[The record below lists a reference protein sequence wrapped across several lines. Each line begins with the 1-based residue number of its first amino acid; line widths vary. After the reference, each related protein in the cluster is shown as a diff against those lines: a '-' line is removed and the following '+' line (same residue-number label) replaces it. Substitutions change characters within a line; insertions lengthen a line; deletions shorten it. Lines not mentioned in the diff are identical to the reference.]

1 MAESRLNTFSRP
13 VLGRAVGNGSRWSMT
28 GYFFSFFFFRESFS
42 FKISRGSFGGTYG
55 RGSAGNKTSPYLTN
69 RSVTLGN
76 WSSNSIPRGASFL
89 LCLIRLKISFVIS
102 ILSSWN
108 YSLAG
113 LESFSSLYLSGLT
126 PIEAISKLTLSRFSF
141 LWVGVLC
148 VLYLKQDF
156 DVICLSKVGVYGG
169 AIFLSVPL
177 FFEKTSLCLA
187 MLSFVR
193 SIILNGD

>member
-1 MAESRLNTFSRP
+1 
-13 VLGRAVGNGSRWSMT
+13 MT
-28 GYFFSFFFFRESFS
+28 GGFFSFFFFRESFS
-42 FKISRGSFGGTYG
+42 FKISRGSLGGTYG

-102 ILSSWN
+102 KFSSWN

-113 LESFSSLYLSGLT
+113 LVSFSSLYLSGLT
-126 PIEAISKLTLSRFSF
+126 PIEAISKLTLSRFNF
-141 LWVGVLC
+141 LWVGVLY

-156 DVICLSKVGVYGG
+156 EVIYLSKVGVSGLT
-169 AIFLSVPL
+169 IFFSILL

-187 MLSFVR
+187 ILSFVR
-193 SIILNGD
+193 SITLNGD